1 MARVQRFVVTAEQ
14 AGLRL
19 DQFLASTGAVS
30 RTRAR
35 ALLAAGS
42 VYVERKRTKVA
53 SREMFVGQV
62 VELFDVVLDAAP
74 PPVLPVLYQDEAL
87 VVVHKPV
94 GMPVQPARETDQRC
108 VTTSLSRQLGMPV
121 QELRVVHRLD
131 TETSGVVVVALTR
144 PAAADLSA
152 QLAEH
157 RAQRQYVA
165 LSVGT
170 AEVGE
175 QLEHFLTPPVP
186 QERGPARVLARPALG
201 EPFEDERLAR
211 SFCRCLAQAE
221 GYSLLRVTLETGR
234 THQIR
239 AQLSAVGLPLLGDL
253 RYDAPQLPSDWRG
266 GGIGLHAAALRLRH
280 PSSRQEL
287 EIHAPLPE
295 AFQHWL
301 QAHGLWTA
309 ALQPDG
315 AGKLPCFIQESRN
328 GEDQSQACS

>member
-1 MARVQRFVVTAEQ
+1 MARAQRFIVTPEQ

-19 DQFLASTGAVS
+19 DQFLAATGSVS

-53 SREMFVGQV
+53 SRPMFAGQV
-62 VELFDVVLDAAP
+62 VELFDVVLTTEA

-94 GMPVQPARETDQRC
+94 GMPVQPARESDQLC
-108 VTTSLSRQLGMPV
+108 VTTSLSKQLHIPV

-131 TETSGVVVVALTR
+131 TETSGVVAVALTR
-144 PAAADLSA
+144 PAAADLSQ

-157 RAQRQYVA
+157 RAQRRYVA

-175 QLEHFLTPPVP
+175 RLEHFLTSPVP
-186 QERGPARVLARPALG
+186 QVRGPARVLARPAVG
-201 EPFEDERLAR
+201 EPLEDERLAR
-211 SFCRCLAQAE
+211 AFCRRIAQAE
-221 GYSLLRVTLETGR
+221 GYSLLLVTLETGR

-266 GGIGLHAAALRLRH
+266 GGIGLHAAALQLRH
-280 PSSRQEL
+280 PSSREEL

-295 AFQHWL
+295 AFQQWL
-301 QAHGLWTA
+301 QAHRLWTA

-328 GEDQSQACS
+328 GEDQPQACS